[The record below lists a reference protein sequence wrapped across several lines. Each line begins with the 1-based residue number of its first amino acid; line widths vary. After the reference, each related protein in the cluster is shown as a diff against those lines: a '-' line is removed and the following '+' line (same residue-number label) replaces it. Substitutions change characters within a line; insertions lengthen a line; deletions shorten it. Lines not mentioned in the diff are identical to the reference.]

1 MTYEPLAPRLMV
13 STPFYAVIRF
23 RLRNGS
29 VVVQRV
35 HVVVD
40 PVERILNLV
49 QLFVYECVIFGVG
62 SAKRSM
68 SGTQP
73 APTHPKNRCEDNLIN
88 VFDEEERTGLKTRCT
103 TCIGSLSNEY

>member
-1 MTYEPLAPRLMV
+1 MV

-73 APTHPKNRCEDNLIN
+73 APTHSKNRCEDNLIN